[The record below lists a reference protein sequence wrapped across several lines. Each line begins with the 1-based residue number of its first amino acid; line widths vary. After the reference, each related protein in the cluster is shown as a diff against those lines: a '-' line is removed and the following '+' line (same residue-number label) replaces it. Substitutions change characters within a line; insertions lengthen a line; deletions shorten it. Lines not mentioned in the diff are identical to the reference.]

1 MTAMV
6 SDTLFPEAVA
16 RATVEADPVRRWLPH
31 PKIPCIC
38 MMMPHSWALPR
49 EEEAAAETLCLP
61 MYSTP
66 MLMLKAGQNG
76 GEKSGTA
83 QLRILSA
90 HQIRISSPD
99 PTFPPKAQ
107 NTGHS

>member
-1 MTAMV
+1 
-6 SDTLFPEAVA
+6 
-16 RATVEADPVRRWLPH
+16 
-31 PKIPCIC
+31 

-49 EEEAAAETLCLP
+49 EEEAAETLCLP

-76 GEKSGTA
+76 GEKSETV

-90 HQIRISSPD
+90 HQIRISSP
-99 PTFPPKAQ
+99 THLPPKAQ